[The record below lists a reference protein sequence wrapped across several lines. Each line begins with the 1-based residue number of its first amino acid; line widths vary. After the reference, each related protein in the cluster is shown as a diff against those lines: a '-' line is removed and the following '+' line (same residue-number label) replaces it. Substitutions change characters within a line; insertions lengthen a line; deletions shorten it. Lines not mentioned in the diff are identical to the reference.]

1 MASRGTQA
9 RAIPYLF
16 SLPALFLILALLLL
30 PMLISLGLSLTD
42 YTLGAPEVDFVW
54 FENFERI
61 FTRSTYMKMLSAT
74 FWYVIIVVPGSVALG
89 LGAALLIN
97 SLTVGKGFYRT
108 VFFLPVMAT
117 LVAMAMVWEFMLHPT
132 LGIVN
137 EGLEGL
143 CAVPGITAI
152 GFFETGCA
160 DGFPHWLGERE
171 TALWVLCFIGIWQAV
186 GFNMVLYMAGLTAI
200 PRELYN
206 AASVDGADSA
216 WDRFRLVTWP
226 MLGPTNVFVLTITAI
241 RSFQAFDTVDMLTEG
256 GPSKST
262 YVIMYAIFEKGVQQN
277 LIGVGTAITVLFM
290 AFVFLLTFLQRYL
303 VERRVHYA

>member
-1 MASRGTQA
+1 MPSY
-9 RAIPYLF
+9 RAQIRAAPYLF
-16 SLPALFLILALLLL
+16 SIPALALMAALLLT

-42 YTLGAPEVDFVW
+42 YTLGAPGLEFVGV
-54 FENFERI
+54 ENFERI
-61 FTRSTYMKMLSAT
+61 FSRSSYAKMLSAT
-74 FWYVIIVVPGSVALG
+74 FWYVIVVVPGSVILG
-89 LGAALLIN
+89 LGIALLIN
-97 SLTVGKGFYRT
+97 SLAHGKTFYRT

-117 LVAMAMVWEFMLHPT
+117 LVAMALVWEFMLHPT

-137 EGLEGL
+137 GSLETL
-143 CAVPGITAI
+143 CSVPGVTLI

-160 DGFPHWLGERE
+160 EGFPHWLGQRD
-171 TALWVLCFIGIWQAV
+171 TAIWVLCFIGIWQAV

-206 AASVDGADSA
+206 AAAMDGGDTPF
-216 WDRFRLVTWP
+216 DRFRLVTWP
-226 MLGPTNVFVLTITAI
+226 MLGPTNVFVITITAI

-262 YVIMYAIFEKGVQQN
+262 YVIMYAIFEKGVVQN
-277 LIGVGTAITVLFM
+277 LIGVGAAITVLFM
-290 AFVFLLTFLQRYL
+290 IFVFLLTFLQRTF